1 MREKEQL
8 KKLKK
13 ILGFYEQNLEL
24 LRSRFVEQSSIV
36 AKRQKETNRLTEYL
50 AETQEKSAQAEASV
64 FSQQMAVQVL
74 DAIEMKIVAA
84 QEQLNDSKRILEERR
99 VELYQQMSKTESLEK
114 LVAKKQEAI
123 VQQHR
128 QSEQRNADERFLNTY
143 FTG

>member
-8 KKLKK
+8 KKLEK

-24 LRSRFVEQSSIV
+24 LRSQFVEQSGVV

-50 AETQEKSAQAEASV
+50 AETQRKSAQAEASL

-74 DAIEMKIVAA
+74 DVIETKIVAA
-84 QEQLNDSKRILEERR
+84 KEQLIESKRILEERR

-114 LVAKKQEAI
+114 LVAKKQETI
-123 VQQHR
+123 LQQHR